1 MKNKKVMIPLLAV
14 VLLGLVAKFMLAKP
28 APEGKHKIDGS
39 VYVLPKEFLLNLND
53 GRYAKLDVALVL
65 APGQSSAAPGG
76 ESAPAPPEGF
86 GTLEQE
92 AAIRDVVTDVV
103 TDQSGDDL
111 VSAHGREQIKH
122 EILMG
127 IRSRTDVKVN
137 DVLFPDVAVQ

>member
-1 MKNKKVMIPLLAV
+1 MIPLIAV
-14 VLLGLVAKFMLAKP
+14 VGLGRGAKFVLAKP
-28 APEGKHKIDGS
+28 APEVKHKIDGS
-39 VYVLPKEFLLNLND
+39 VYVLPKEFLLNLVD

-65 APGQSSAAPGG
+65 APGQSSAAAGG
-76 ESAPAPPEGF
+76 EGAPAPPDGF

-92 AAIRDVVTDVV
+92 AAVRDVVTDVV

-111 VSAHGREQIKH
+111 ISAKGREKIKH